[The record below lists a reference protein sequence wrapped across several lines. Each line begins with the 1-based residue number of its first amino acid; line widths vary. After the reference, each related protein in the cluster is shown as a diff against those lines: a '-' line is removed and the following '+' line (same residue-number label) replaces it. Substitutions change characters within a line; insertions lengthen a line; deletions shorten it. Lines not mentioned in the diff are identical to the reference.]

1 MKLIQIS
8 SKELMT
14 FLESNGFSL
23 HHSKG
28 SHFIMIK
35 HGIARVV
42 IPYRSELAIGT
53 TLAILQEAGI
63 EREKYLNYFSR
74 KR

>member
-1 MKLIQIS
+1 MKLIQVS
-8 SKELMT
+8 SKEMIA
-14 FLESNGFSL
+14 FLESNDFSL

-28 SHFIMIK
+28 SHFVMIK
-35 HGIARVV
+35 QGIARVV
-42 IPYRSELAIGT
+42 IPFRNELAIGT
-53 TLAILQEAGI
+53 TLAILKEAGI